1 VRAVPWGTGLDT
13 GYIGRREFTGVGG
26 GGDKFVMVAG
36 GCFDL
41 VVVPCSWRR
50 ICFWA
55 QSGHFRRL
63 LQCSLL
69 TQSGHWLLV
78 AQLSTINTK
87 VGLVGSM
94 GEGPC

>member
-1 VRAVPWGTGLDT
+1 LDT
-13 GYIGRREFTGVGG
+13 GYIGRREFSGVGG

-55 QSGHFRRL
+55 QSGH
-63 LQCSLL
+63 
-69 TQSGHWLLV
+69 WLLV

-94 GEGPC
+94 GESPC